1 VDVWTFA
8 SFYVLTTGCSVKEP
22 GPALLFLLGVAL
34 VLDSLELL
42 LVEGL
47 VAALCFETTTVVAIG
62 GSIDVKESV
71 HLTVALVL
79 IVVQLR
85 ALTRLLELAGETV
98 ELSSRG
104 VVVSRVVRNAGGGG
118 SSCSGSFL
126 CLLLF
131 LGGLLGIVGVRVVA
145 AVDSWVVT
153 APLTSRRRAGTRC
166 ARSCGQSGCDTYGVP
181 VEITY

>member
-118 SSCSGSFL
+118 SFL